1 MFVNY
6 TPDEVK
12 AIKHKRRTLKN
23 REYAGEDGVFFFWN
37 FFVQLIFSAICR
49 SRRTT
54 QREELVGKCREYEIQ
69 IKNVKKQNAL
79 FQGVQAKVTAMLKD
93 VELDHEPFSEG
104 YYVAEWILK
113 NVQCLL
119 TTVPIYVP

>member
-23 REYAGEDGVFFFWN
+23 REYAGNAACSIFGTFCSTH
-37 FFVQLIFSAICR
+37 FSAICR

-104 YYVAEWILK
+104 YYVAE
-113 NVQCLL
+113 
-119 TTVPIYVP
+119 

>member
-1 MFVNY
+1 MTACSIFG
-6 TPDEVK
+6 T
-12 AIKHKRRTLKN
+12 
-23 REYAGEDGVFFFWN
+23 
-37 FFVQLIFSAICR
+37 FVQLIFSAICR

-104 YYVAEWILK
+104 YYVAE
-113 NVQCLL
+113 
-119 TTVPIYVP
+119 